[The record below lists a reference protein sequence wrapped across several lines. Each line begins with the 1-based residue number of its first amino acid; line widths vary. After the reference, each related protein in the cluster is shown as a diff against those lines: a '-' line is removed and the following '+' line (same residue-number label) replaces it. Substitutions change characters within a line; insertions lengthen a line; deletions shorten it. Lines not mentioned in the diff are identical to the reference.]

1 MIIKFDFGNEH
12 IQYISCSTKVGRK
25 INKLEDELLKWFHDE
40 NKNKKDRHKD
50 ENTGENIPNFDAHE
64 IVEWLNNVKF
74 KKGTAKAQV
83 IEHPYKAV
91 KKTVY
96 L

>member
-1 MIIKFDFGNEH
+1 MIIKFDFGNDY

-25 INKLEDELLKWFHDE
+25 INKLEDELINWFHDDS
-40 NKNKKDRHKD
+40 KNKKYWSKD
-50 ENTGENIPNFDAHE
+50 EDTEESIPNFAAHE

-74 KKGTAKAQV
+74 KKGTAKAKV
-83 IEHPYKAV
+83 IEYPYKEV